1 MYLESELGELQRKKV
16 EMLVDKL
23 LDMNIYELRY
33 FALISKERVQKTS
46 GINPLKMNLDW
57 PSVKRDDTGSWPPA
71 NPNWF
76 KQQEMMAKLG
86 PMMGMLGGGGG
97 GAAAPSGAQ
106 AAAPAE
112 EKPKEEEKKEKSH
125 YDIELSK
132 FDAAKKI
139 ALIKE
144 VRGILNLGLKEAK
157 EMVEGAPVWLKKE
170 VAKEE
175 AEKLVEK
182 LKEFGAECRLA

>member
-1 MYLESELGELQRKKV
+1 M
-16 EMLVDKL
+16 
-23 LDMNIYELRY
+23 
-33 FALISKERVQKTS
+33 
-46 GINPLKMNLDW
+46 
-57 PSVKRDDTGSWPPA
+57 
-71 NPNWF
+71 
-76 KQQEMMAKLG
+76 G
-86 PMMGMLGGGGG
+86 PMLGMMGGG
-97 GAAAPSGAQ
+97 GAAQ
-106 AAAPAE
+106 VAAPVEAKAA

-132 FDAAKKI
+132 FDPAKKI

-175 AEKLVEK
+175 AEKLAAK

>member
-76 KQQEMMAKLG
+76 KQQEMMAQLG

-97 GAAAPSGAQ
+97 APAAQ
-106 AAAPAE
+106 AAPAE
-112 EKPKEEEKKEKSH
+112 AKAAEKPKEEEKKEKSH

-144 VRGILNLGLKEAK
+144 VRGILGLGLKEAK

-170 VAKEE
+170 VAKED